1 MRAPAQFGAQFG
13 AIFFDSY
20 RRHHARRYIEDL
32 EIHTP
37 VLPGDED
44 KKEVAAAG
52 RSAEEVSAEAWGN
65 YLQRDRSVVVDT
77 FQGQLKSS
85 VRCKECGFTNTKFD
99 PFMYLSLPLPKAA
112 AAGAAS
118 DLELAHC
125 LEEFMAEETLDEDNL
140 WRCPRCADFKPAA
153 KQFSLWKLPP
163 HLVVHLKRFGGS
175 GSGRQMRKRS
185 EAVHLGSGSETGLGL
200 DLSPFVGSEQRVP
213 PKYELYAACNHMG
226 SLTSGHYVACVKH
239 RDGNWW
245 LCNDGRVTP
254 MAASQVVSEDNYML
268 FFRRVQ
274 AMRAPRQSFSNPSNW
289 PFRLSIIPDQF
300 KQQMDEL
307 RRSRQQSSRS
317 VLGGS
322 SRSLMS
328 KRRSS
333 SGVSPERQ
341 RA

>member
-1 MRAPAQFGAQFG
+1 
-13 AIFFDSY
+13 
-20 RRHHARRYIEDL
+20 
-32 EIHTP
+32 
-37 VLPGDED
+37 
-44 KKEVAAAG
+44 
-52 RSAEEVSAEAWGN
+52 
-65 YLQRDRSVVVDT
+65 
-77 FQGQLKSS
+77 
-85 VRCKECGFTNTKFD
+85 
-99 PFMYLSLPLPKAA
+99 
-112 AAGAAS
+112 
-118 DLELAHC
+118 
-125 LEEFMAEETLDEDNL
+125 MAEETLDEDNL

-200 DLSPFVGSEQRVP
+200 DLSPFIGSEQRVP

-341 RA
+341 RAWGAVKARLYLLV

>member
-1 MRAPAQFGAQFG
+1 MTADTA
-13 AIFFDSY
+13 
-20 RRHHARRYIEDL
+20 HRYIEDL

-37 VLPGDED
+37 VLPGDEN

-85 VRCKECGFTNTKFD
+85 VRCKDCGFTNTKFD

-112 AAGAAS
+112 TTGAGA

-200 DLSPFVGSEQRVP
+200 DLSQFVGSEQRVP

-254 MAASQVVSEDNYML
+254 MAASQVCADAPPFLPLRLAVRSHLSQPHLDAL
-268 FFRRVQ
+268 RWSRRTTTCSSS
-274 AMRAPRQSFSNPSNW
+274 AACRRCARRASPS
-289 PFRLSIIPDQF
+289 PT
-300 KQQMDEL
+300 
-307 RRSRQQSSRS
+307 RRTGRSASRS
-317 VLGGS
+317 S
-322 SRSLMS
+322 PT
-328 KRRSS
+328 SS
-333 SGVSPERQ
+333 SDRWSNRWTS
-341 RA
+341 